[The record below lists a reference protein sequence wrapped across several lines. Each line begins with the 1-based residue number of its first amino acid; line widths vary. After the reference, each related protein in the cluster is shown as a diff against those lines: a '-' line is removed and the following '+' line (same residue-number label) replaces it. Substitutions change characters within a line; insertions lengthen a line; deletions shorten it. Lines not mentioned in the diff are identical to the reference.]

1 MNEVKHIHIGR
12 QQFTVSVEAYSE
24 LKHYLEAITKKVGE
38 SGADVAEEVELRM
51 AELLT
56 QRGVTP
62 EKVMLPAD
70 VKFLK
75 SQLGEP
81 SDFTEDG
88 DKDSETEK
96 MDDGTTK
103 RLFRDPDN
111 AMLAGVAAGLAK
123 YFNLEVTAIRMLF
136 IVLTIFGGSGVL
148 IYLLLWLLVPEAKT
162 TSDRLSMQGKPA
174 TIENLKQVVER
185 ADLPG
190 AARRGGS
197 VAAKVVA
204 GAGKVLLFVVGL
216 PLALGAGVG
225 LLGTIATSI
234 YLLLNGMRVGGQM
247 VAPVGAHEVIGFVA
261 GVVTVVT
268 ILLLLLLIGIAMM
281 RRRWQLPAWGV
292 AALVGVFFVS
302 ASVGGA
308 LAADTVPT
316 IQHRVE
322 SLHHTKNVAVEPF
335 TQVVVTGNNLNV
347 SYILDSTTSVRYSYY
362 GTLPM
367 HEVHTSVSN
376 GTLYIATG
384 NVANDDCD
392 SFCTNI
398 QPGLNIEIHAP
409 KLASVTLNGKRFTAA
424 DAGQEGSAAF
434 SGWRPEVLQRDIIE
448 YDSPSTGN

>member
-281 RRRWQLPAWGV
+281 RRRWQLPAWGP
-292 AALVGVFFVS
+292 LVS
-302 ASVGGA
+302 
-308 LAADTVPT
+308 
-316 IQHRVE
+316 
-322 SLHHTKNVAVEPF
+322 
-335 TQVVVTGNNLNV
+335 
-347 SYILDSTTSVRYSYY
+347 
-362 GTLPM
+362 
-367 HEVHTSVSN
+367 
-376 GTLYIATG
+376 
-384 NVANDDCD
+384 
-392 SFCTNI
+392 
-398 QPGLNIEIHAP
+398 
-409 KLASVTLNGKRFTAA
+409 
-424 DAGQEGSAAF
+424 
-434 SGWRPEVLQRDIIE
+434 
-448 YDSPSTGN
+448 